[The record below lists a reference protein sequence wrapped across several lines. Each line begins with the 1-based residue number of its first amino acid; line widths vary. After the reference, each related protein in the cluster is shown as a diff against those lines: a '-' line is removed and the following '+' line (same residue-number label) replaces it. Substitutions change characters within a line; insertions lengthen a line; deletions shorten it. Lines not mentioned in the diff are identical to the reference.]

1 MTEQTYK
8 MLLKDLISKNKI
20 LLDLLKNVPN
30 NILNHNINGIS
41 GNSKN
46 IKNDYIYVAIKGAR
60 FDGSDFINEARQN
73 GAILIIADKSYD
85 KNVISTNKISTRLV
99 YTELLASFYN
109 KQPKEIIGVT
119 GTNGKTS
126 TVEFCRQLWVQAGW
140 KAASMGTLGTK
151 IENTL
156 NKSILKSPKQNL
168 TTFDPDELYKELYSL
183 ENLEITH
190 LALEASS
197 HGLDQFRLDSVKFTG
212 AIFTNLS
219 HDHLD
224 YHKNIENYF
233 NCKKRLF
240 TEILQSNSAVAI
252 NIDDDFGK
260 RLFNEIKNN
269 RHIVVTFGKSSGADV
284 KIISIKQNNQNIDL
298 ILEYKNLIYKST
310 IGMIGKF
317 QSYNVVAAASICIA
331 LGIDAN
337 LIFKSISYLKPARG
351 RMEMI
356 SATHNNSMI
365 IIDYAHTPEALRYV
379 LNSIKEIAKEK
390 IITLFGCGGDRDKD
404 KRKFMGE
411 LAKEFSDLVIVT
423 DDNPRSE
430 TASNIRKDILEGCPN
445 AVEIPDRNKA
455 INYAISKLQ
464 KNDFLLIAGK
474 GHETSQTIGMETL
487 PFDDFTVAKETIKN
501 IENTRDAD

>member
-1 MTEQTYK
+1 
-8 MLLKDLISKNKI
+8 MLLKDLISRNKI
-20 LLDLLKNVPN
+20 LYDLLKNVPDK
-30 NILNHNINGIS
+30 ILNHNINGIS

-46 IKNDYIYVAIKGAR
+46 IKNDYIFVAIKG
-60 FDGSDFINEARQN
+60 FKINGSDFIKEAKEN
-73 GAILIIADKSYD
+73 GAFLVITDKSED
-85 KNVISTNKISTRLV
+85 KTVISTNKISTRLI
-99 YTELLASFYN
+99 YTILLASFYN

-151 IENTL
+151 IESSL
-156 NKSILKSPKQNL
+156 NKSFLKSPKQNL

-183 ENLEITH
+183 EHQEISH

-197 HGLDQFRLDSVKFTG
+197 HGLDQLRLDSVKFTG

-233 NCKKRLF
+233 HSKKRLF
-240 TEILQSNSAVAI
+240 TEILQNNSSVAI

-269 RHIVVTFGKSSGADV
+269 RHIIVTFGKSLDADV

-298 ILEYKNLIYKST
+298 VLEYKNKIYNTT
-310 IGMIGKF
+310 IGMIGEF

-337 LIFKSISYLKPARG
+337 LVFKSMSYLKPARG
-351 RMEMI
+351 RMEII
-356 SATHNNSMI
+356 SSTHNNSMI

-379 LNSIKEIAKEK
+379 LNSIREIAKEK
-390 IITLFGCGGDRDKD
+390 IITLFGCGGDRDKE
-404 KRKFMGE
+404 KRKSMGE
-411 LAKEFSDLVIVT
+411 LATEFSDLVIVT

-430 TASNIRKDILEGCPN
+430 SPSNIRKDILEGCPN
-445 AVEIPDRNKA
+445 AEEIPDRNKA

-474 GHETSQTIGMETL
+474 GHETSQTIGTETL
-487 PFDDFTVAKETIKN
+487 PFDDYTVAKETIKN
-501 IENTRDAD
+501 IEKQRKAD

>member
-1 MTEQTYK
+1 

-20 LLDLLKNVPN
+20 LFDLLKNVPEK
-30 NILNHNINGIS
+30 ILNHNVNGIS

-46 IKNDYIYVAIKGAR
+46 VKNDYVFVAIKGIQ
-60 FDGSDFINEARQN
+60 FNGSDFINEAKEN
-73 GAILIIADKSYD
+73 GAFLIITDKSED
-85 KNVISTNKISTRLV
+85 KTVISTNEISTRLV
-99 YTELLASFYN
+99 YTILLASFYN

-140 KAASMGTLGTK
+140 KAASMGTLGIK
-151 IENTL
+151 IENGL
-156 NKSILKSPKQNL
+156 NKSFLKSPKQNL
-168 TTFDPDELYKELYSL
+168 TTFDPGELYKELCSL
-183 ENLEITH
+183 EHQEISH

-233 NCKKRLF
+233 HCKKRLF
-240 TEILQSNSAVAI
+240 TEILQKNSSIAI

-269 RHIVVTFGKSSGADV
+269 RHIIVTFGKSSDADV
-284 KIISIKQNNQNIDL
+284 KIISKKQNDQNIDL
-298 ILEYKNLIYKST
+298 VLGYKNKIYNST
-310 IGMIGKF
+310 IGMIGEF
-317 QSYNVVAAASICIA
+317 QLYNVVAAASICIA
-331 LGIDAN
+331 LGIDEN

-351 RMEMI
+351 RMEII
-356 SATHNNSMI
+356 SSTHNNSMI
-365 IIDYAHTPEALRYV
+365 IIDYAHTPDALRYV
-379 LNSIKEIAKEK
+379 LNSIREIAKEK
-390 IITLFGCGGDRDKD
+390 IITLFGCGGDRDKE
-404 KRKFMGE
+404 KRKSMGE

-430 TASNIRKDILEGCPN
+430 SPSNIRKDILKGCPN
-445 AVEIPDRNKA
+445 AKEIPDRNKA

-487 PFDDFTVAKETIKN
+487 PFDDYTVAKETIKN
-501 IENTRDAD
+501 IEKSREAD

>member
-1 MTEQTYK
+1 

-20 LLDLLKNVPN
+20 LFDLLKNVPDK
-30 NILNHNINGIS
+30 ILNHNVNGIS

-46 IKNDYIYVAIKGAR
+46 IKDNYIFVAIKGIQ
-60 FDGSDFINEARQN
+60 FDGSDFVNEAREN
-73 GAILIIADKSYD
+73 GAFLVITDKSKD
-85 KNVISTNKISTRLV
+85 KSVVSTNKISTRLV
-99 YTELLASFYN
+99 YTILLASFYN

-140 KAASMGTLGTK
+140 KAASMGTLGTR
-151 IENTL
+151 IENNL
-156 NKSILKSPKQNL
+156 NKGFLKSPKHNL

-183 ENLEITH
+183 EHQEISH

-233 NCKKRLF
+233 HCKKRLF
-240 TEILQSNSAVAI
+240 TEILQNNSSVAI

-260 RLFNEIKNN
+260 RLYNEIKNK
-269 RHIVVTFGKSSGADV
+269 RHIIVTFGKSLDADV
-284 KIISIKQNNQNIDL
+284 KIISIKQNYQNIDL
-298 ILEYKNLIYKST
+298 VLEYKNKIYDST
-310 IGMIGKF
+310 IGMIGEF
-317 QSYNVVAAASICIA
+317 QSYNVVSAASICIA

-337 LIFKSISYLKPARG
+337 LIFKSMSYLKPARG

-356 SATHNNSMI
+356 SSTHNNSMI

-379 LNSIKEIAKEK
+379 LNSIRKIAKEK
-390 IITLFGCGGDRDKD
+390 IITLFGCGGDRDKE
-404 KRKFMGE
+404 KRKSMGE
-411 LAKEFSDLVIVT
+411 LAKKFSDIVIVT

-430 TASNIRKDILEGCPN
+430 SPSNIRKDILEGCPN
-445 AVEIPDRNKA
+445 AKEIPDRNKA

-487 PFDDFTVAKETIKN
+487 PFDDYTVAKETIKN
-501 IENTRDAD
+501 IEKLRKAD

>member
-1 MTEQTYK
+1 

-20 LLDLLKNVPN
+20 LFDLLKNVPEK
-30 NILNHNINGIS
+30 ILNHNVNGIS

-46 IKNDYIYVAIKGAR
+46 VKNDYVFVAIKGIQ
-60 FDGSDFINEARQN
+60 FNGSDFINEAKEN
-73 GAILIIADKSYD
+73 GAFLIITDKSED
-85 KNVISTNKISTRLV
+85 KTVISTNEISTRLV
-99 YTELLASFYN
+99 YTILLASFYN

-140 KAASMGTLGTK
+140 KAASMGTLGIK
-151 IENTL
+151 IENGL
-156 NKSILKSPKQNL
+156 NKSFLKSPKQNL
-168 TTFDPDELYKELYSL
+168 TTFDPGELYKELCSL
-183 ENLEITH
+183 EHQEISH

-233 NCKKRLF
+233 HCKKRLF
-240 TEILQSNSAVAI
+240 TEILQKNSSIAI

-269 RHIVVTFGKSSGADV
+269 RHIIVTFGKSSDADV
-284 KIISIKQNNQNIDL
+284 KIISKKQNDQNIDL
-298 ILEYKNLIYKST
+298 VIGYKNKIYNST
-310 IGMIGKF
+310 IGMIGEF
-317 QSYNVVAAASICIA
+317 QLYNVVAAASICIA
-331 LGIDAN
+331 LGIDEN

-351 RMEMI
+351 RMEII
-356 SATHNNSMI
+356 SSTHNNSMI
-365 IIDYAHTPEALRYV
+365 IIDYAHTPDALRYV
-379 LNSIKEIAKEK
+379 LNSIREIAKEK
-390 IITLFGCGGDRDKD
+390 IITLFGCGGDRDKE
-404 KRKFMGE
+404 KRKSMGE

-430 TASNIRKDILEGCPN
+430 SPSNIRKDILKGCPN
-445 AVEIPDRNKA
+445 AKEIPDRNKA

-487 PFDDFTVAKETIKN
+487 PFDDYTVAKETIKN
-501 IENTRDAD
+501 IEKSREAD

>member
-1 MTEQTYK
+1 
-8 MLLKDLISKNKI
+8 MLLKDLISNNKV
-20 LLDLLKNVPN
+20 LSDLLKNVPDK
-30 NILNHNINGIS
+30 ILNHNVNGIS

-46 IKNDYIYVAIKGAR
+46 IKDDYIFVAIKGSQ
-60 FDGSDFINEARQN
+60 FDGSDYINEAKQN
-73 GAILIIADKSYD
+73 GAFLIIAEKSEDKS
-85 KNVISTNKISTRLV
+85 VISTNKISTRLV
-99 YTELLASFYN
+99 YTKLLASFYY

-156 NKSILKSPKQNL
+156 NKGFLKSSRQNL

-183 ENLEITH
+183 ENQEISH

-233 NCKKRLF
+233 HCKKRLF
-240 TEILQSNSAVAI
+240 TKILQNNSAVAI
-252 NIDDDFGK
+252 NIDDEFGK
-260 RLFNEIKNN
+260 RLLNEIKNS
-269 RHIVVTFGKSSGADV
+269 RHIIVTFGKSSDADV
-284 KIISIKQNNQNIDL
+284 KINSIKQNNQNIDL
-298 ILEYKNLIYKST
+298 VLEYNNQTYYST
-310 IGMIGKF
+310 IGMIGVF

-351 RMEMI
+351 RMELI
-356 SATHNNSMI
+356 SATYNNSMI

-379 LNSIKEIAKEK
+379 LNSIKKIAKQK
-390 IITLFGCGGDRDKD
+390 IITLFGCGGDRDKE
-404 KRKFMGE
+404 KRKSMGE
-411 LAKEFSDLVIVT
+411 IAKEFSSLVIVT

-430 TASNIRKDILEGCPN
+430 SPSNIRKDILEGCPN
-445 AVEIPDRNKA
+445 AEEIPNRNKA

-474 GHETSQTIGMETL
+474 GHETSQTVGMETL
-487 PFDDFTVAKETIKN
+487 PFDDYTVAKETIKN
-501 IENTRDAD
+501 IEKSWVAE